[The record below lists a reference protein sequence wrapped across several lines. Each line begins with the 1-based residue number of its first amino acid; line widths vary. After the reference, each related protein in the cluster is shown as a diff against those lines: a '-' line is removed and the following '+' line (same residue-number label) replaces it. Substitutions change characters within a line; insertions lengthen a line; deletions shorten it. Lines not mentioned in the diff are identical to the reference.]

1 MVGLEGGTG
10 LTGQL
15 ESTPG
20 NPVVYITAMENDPF
34 IDDLYMIY
42 RNSLRWTMNDNE
54 PFSSMNFDDLP
65 VQNGVFFALLRL
77 ITRAY
82 ILNQNPGIV
91 LEGIWRI

>member
-1 MVGLEGGTG
+1 
-10 LTGQL
+10 
-15 ESTPG
+15 
-20 NPVVYITAMENDPF
+20 
-34 IDDLYMIY
+34 
-42 RNSLRWTMNDNE
+42 MNDNE

-82 ILNQNPGIV
+82 ILNQNPGVV